1 MRPKSAPLARS
12 LAIVFA
18 MHPHI
23 LGRAK
28 PYCLVQGQGCAPVVV
43 GLDHDRVCATQRQ
56 SPYLSWPKS
65 PIRLRKVTHTV
76 ALWQDHCLQFQG
88 ERQAMNSSPLSIVR
102 HSIESVYQAAKQR
115 LRQWTKPRNHRL
127 ALNAASDQT
136 RSKSKLML
144 ENMLLRRQLIV
155 L

>member
-1 MRPKSAPLARS
+1 
-12 LAIVFA
+12 
-18 MHPHI
+18 
-23 LGRAK
+23 
-28 PYCLVQGQGCAPVVV
+28 
-43 GLDHDRVCATQRQ
+43 
-56 SPYLSWPKS
+56 
-65 PIRLRKVTHTV
+65 
-76 ALWQDHCLQFQG
+76 
-88 ERQAMNSSPLSIVR
+88 MNSSPLSIVR